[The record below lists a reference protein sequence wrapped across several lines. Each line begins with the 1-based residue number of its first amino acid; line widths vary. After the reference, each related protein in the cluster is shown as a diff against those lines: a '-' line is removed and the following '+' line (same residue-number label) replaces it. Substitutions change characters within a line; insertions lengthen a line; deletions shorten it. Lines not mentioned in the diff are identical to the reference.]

1 MGLIYKDGVIIAA
14 DQRATTE
21 SLIVDKGCLK
31 IHYIAPNIYCC
42 GAGTAAEQHTQEE
55 ADRQQSTELVT
66 LQIYNETQKT
76 WDTYQGTLDG
86 ECGLHGD
93 WKYEIM
99 GKELVLT
106 GARLIGQIPEGE

>member
-1 MGLIYKDGVIIAA
+1 MRKQKFASYIIAA
-14 DQRATTE
+14 AVAAFI
-21 SLIVDKGCLK
+21 SGF
-31 IHYIAPNIYCC
+31 
-42 GAGTAAEQHTQEE
+42 GTGVAAEQHTQEE
-55 ADRQQSTELVT
+55 ATRQQSTEMVT

-76 WDTYQGTLDG
+76 WDTYQGTFNS

-106 GARLIGQIPEGE
+106 GARLIGQVPEGE

>member
-1 MGLIYKDGVIIAA
+1 MRKKKIESFLLAAAVATVITVPAFI
-14 DQRATTE
+14 
-21 SLIVDKGCLK
+21 SGFM
-31 IHYIAPNIYCC
+31 
-42 GAGTAAEQHTQEE
+42 AGTAAEQHTQEE
-55 ADRQQSTELVT
+55 ADRQQSTEMVT

-76 WDTYQGTLDG
+76 WDTYQGTLDS

-106 GARLIGQIPEGE
+106 GARLIGQVQEGETDE